1 MLLETLAV
9 EWNNIHSIAHTVYS
23 YAREYYLPTNLEYQ
37 MVVCWYVV
45 MVIELVSLGGMQ
57 ESLES
62 SAFMT
67 IKSTSTTSPALSNF
81 IPRSWVHK
89 QHHNILFS
97 N

>member
-1 MLLETLAV
+1 MHV
-9 EWNNIHSIAHTVYS
+9 IGHTHTQ
-23 YAREYYLPTNLEYQ
+23 YYLPTNLEYQ

-67 IKSTSTTSPALSNF
+67 IKLTTTSPLSNF
-81 IPRSWVHK
+81 IPRS
-89 QHHNILFS
+89 
-97 N
+97 